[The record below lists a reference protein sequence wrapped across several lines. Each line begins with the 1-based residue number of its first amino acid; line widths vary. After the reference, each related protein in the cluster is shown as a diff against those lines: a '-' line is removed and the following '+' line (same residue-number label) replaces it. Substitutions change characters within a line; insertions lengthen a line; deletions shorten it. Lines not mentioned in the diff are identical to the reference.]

1 MPVIQGSSPRVWG
14 QVACHYILLNIVRI
28 IPTRMGTRA
37 IAPDNALGCKDH
49 PHAYGDK
56 ILFHKFLILSPGSSP
71 RVWGQVN
78 RYVFRV
84 KINRIIPTRMG
95 TSFLVFCSKI
105 FTKDHPH
112 AYGDKRRKS
121 LTSPS
126 TLGSSPRVWGQGS
139 FYSCRHSVRGII
151 PTRMGTRPLYT
162 VCCKTSLD
170 HPHAYGDKVCENYYV
185 GDGVGSSPRVWGQD
199 QQILY
204 KSYERRI
211 IPTRM
216 GTRI

>member
-1 MPVIQGSSPRVWG
+1 MGTRWYTAKQRAAGRDHPHAYGDKFHDFLFSNKLEGSSPRVWG
-14 QVACHYILLNIVRI
+14 QVICNLY
-28 IPTRMGTRA
+28 
-37 IAPDNALGCKDH
+37 DS
-49 PHAYGDK
+49 
-56 ILFHKFLILSPGSSP
+56 F
-71 RVWGQVN
+71 VN
-78 RYVFRV
+78 G
-84 KINRIIPTRMG
+84 IIPTRMG